1 MFLKLQSKVLL
12 DCVKRPLKG
21 LLFCLTYTFS
31 IWVQVGCEMAFPGG
45 STVKNLP
52 VTLEP

>member
-12 DCVKRPLKG
+12 DYVKRPLKA

-31 IWVQVGCEMAFPGG
+31 IWAPVRCEMAFPRG
-45 STVKNLP
+45 STVKNSP